1 MSVHNE
7 SYFLKQS
14 IESILNQ
21 TFDNFEFL
29 IVSDFSNLKVKK
41 ILSYYKN
48 KDTRIKIFKNKSKL
62 GLTKSL
68 IKAIRY
74 AKGKFIARIDSDDIS
89 KNNRFEKQLEWFK
102 FSKDRVL
109 CGTNYFIINKFN
121 KKRKQNVI
129 QDHKDIWINMLYKN
143 CFVHSSTMFRLK
155 TYKKI
160 GGYNHFLKYAQDY
173 DLWSRFCAVGEVG
186 NLNMRLTYIRYHNKS
201 ISQIKKL
208 NQTLNSIIISCNNYF
223 YQKKKK
229 FFTIK
234 KKSKENLNYIRKIDF
249 LKNFL
254 QSIIFLNRKKLPKN
268 YYLKISDLNL
278 KSILYCIKQPKMFLL
293 TLIKL

>member
-29 IVSDFSNLKVKK
+29 IVSDYSNPKVKK
-41 ILSYYKN
+41 ILSYYKD
-48 KDTRIKIFKNKSKL
+48 KDKRIKIFRNKSQL

-89 KNNRFEKQLEWFK
+89 KNNRFEKQLEWLK
-102 FSKDRVL
+102 FSNDRVL
-109 CGTNYFIINKFN
+109 CGTNYFVINKFN

-129 QDHKDIWINMLYKN
+129 QDHKDIRINMLYKN

-160 GGYNHFLKYAQDY
+160 GGYNHFLKYSQDY

-186 NLNMRLTYIRYHNKS
+186 NLNNRLSYIRYHNKS
-201 ISQIKKL
+201 ISHTKKF
-208 NQTLNSIIISCNNYF
+208 NQTLNSIVISCNNYF

-229 FFTIK
+229 FFIIK
-234 KKSKENLNYIRKIDF
+234 KETKNNLNYIRKIDF

-268 YYLKISDLNL
+268 CYLKISDLNL
-278 KSILYCIKQPKMFLL
+278 KSILYCIKQPKMFLF
-293 TLIKL
+293 TLL